1 MPLRITT
8 AIILLYIFALAGCG
22 PAKQR
27 IPVST
32 NPIGATI
39 YADGTKTCTSPCAVS
54 FDKQS
59 NHLITIV
66 MDGYEQVDLPITR
79 RFQPDKAIRDG
90 LISGT
95 IKGGNPED
103 IGGEVAKKVDEQE
116 RSGEAYV
123 LEPDVVTV
131 TLTPKE

>member
-1 MPLRITT
+1 MALRLTT
-8 AIILLYIFALAGCG
+8 TLILLYIIALTGCG

-32 NPIGATI
+32 NPIGATV
-39 YADGTKTCTSPCAVS
+39 YADGTKACTSPCAVS

-66 MDGYEQVDLPITR
+66 KDGYEQVDLTVTR

-90 LISGT
+90 LISGAL
-95 IKGGNPED
+95 KGGKPEE